1 MQRSTG
7 LSRDAIKLFRKD
19 FFTAPNIGSSRVAAR
34 LRSLCNLCS
43 LQTVFGVWTVA
54 MATTAAIA
62 AKVLATTEDQLHD
75 PVPVPP
81 VIMPFLCFSHC
92 LVRSSRLLYAFL
104 TVWVGHHAFSMLF
117 SLSRSVVMPFLCFS
131 QSLGRSSCLLF
142 AFLKVWAGHRRC
154 ANHIFCWMI
163 MRHEAPNGPYFV
175 SFWCLLLYT
184 KGHFTLSELEGPWP
198 RCTHYVIGWKSE
210 MVQVHLTPNLKGLRS
225 WRNLNGW
232 KNYTVS

>member
-81 VIMPFLCFSHC
+81 VIMPFLCFS
-92 LVRSSRLLYAFL
+92 
-104 TVWVGHHAFSMLF
+104 
-117 SLSRSVVMPFLCFS
+117 

-184 KGHFTLSELEGPWP
+184 KGHFTLSELEGP
-198 RCTHYVIGWKSE
+198 
-210 MVQVHLTPNLKGLRS
+210 
-225 WRNLNGW
+225 
-232 KNYTVS
+232 